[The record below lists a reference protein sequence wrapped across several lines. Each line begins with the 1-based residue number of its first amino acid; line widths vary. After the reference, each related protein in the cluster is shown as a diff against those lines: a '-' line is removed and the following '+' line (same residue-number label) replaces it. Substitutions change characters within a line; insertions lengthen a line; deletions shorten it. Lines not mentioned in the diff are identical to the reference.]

1 MNYCD
6 PRSVPTT
13 VKPAA
18 RAEWLLILAL
28 IALAALA
35 RTAGL
40 HTRTGDM
47 VIFEGWYQHL
57 VERGGWRGLGTVD
70 GNYNAPFLYM
80 LALAL
85 LIPGPVILK
94 IKAVFIAF
102 DVVLAFFTY
111 KLVGLRRPGRV
122 AIVAALVTVLLPTV
136 VINASLYGQMDA
148 MWASFAVGGV
158 YFLAR
163 GRGWWGVAL
172 CTISVAI
179 KPQGI
184 FIFPLVLLLVLAGR
198 LKWPTLLAA
207 PVVFLGLDLPAV
219 VLGRH
224 PLELL
229 TIYSMSRQA
238 RHVPSLTLHAPS
250 AYAFVPPTAGGVP
263 AVRTL
268 GYVFAA
274 ALVLGVCYVLIARRV
289 PLTPERI
296 VTAATLF
303 AILVPFTLPGMHERY
318 FFLADVLSVALA
330 FYRPRLW
337 FVPLLVQTSSLLA
350 YEAYLFHAESV
361 PLPAQAGLM
370 LAALLTVGF
379 VLLRDAA
386 RPAAA
391 RSVRPSAEWVE
402 ANRKSLAVP
411 KTDERPVR
419 RSPA

>member
-1 MNYCD
+1 
-6 PRSVPTT
+6 VPNI

-18 RAEWLLILAL
+18 RAEWLLVLAL
-28 IALAALA
+28 IAVAALA

-57 VERGGWRGLGTVD
+57 VDRGGWRGLGTVI
-70 GNYNAPFLYM
+70 GNYNAPFLYVFS
-80 LALAL
+80 LAL

-102 DVVLAFFTY
+102 DVLLAFFTY
-111 KLVGLRRPGRV
+111 KTVALSRPGRPAV
-122 AIVAALVTVLLPTV
+122 AAALVMALLPTV

-148 MWASFAVGGV
+148 MWASFALGGV

-163 GRGWWGVAL
+163 GRGWWGVAFG
-172 CTISVAI
+172 TISLAI
-179 KPQGI
+179 KPQGM
-184 FIFPLVLLLVLAGR
+184 FILPLVLLVVISGR
-198 LKWPTLLAA
+198 FKWRTLLAA
-207 PVVFLGLDLPAV
+207 PIVFIGLDLPAIA
-219 VLGRH
+219 LGRH

-250 AYAFVPPTAGGVP
+250 AYAFLPPAAGGLT

-274 ALVLGVCYVLIARRV
+274 ALVLAVCWALIARQARM
-289 PLTPERI
+289 TPARI

-318 FFLADVLSVALA
+318 FFLADVLSVVLA

-337 FVPLLVQTSSLLA
+337 YVPLLVQTSSLLA
-350 YEAYLFHAESV
+350 YEPYLLHAESV
-361 PLPAQAGLM
+361 PLAALAGLM
-370 LAALLTVGF
+370 LAALLIVGV
-379 VLLRDAA
+379 VLLRTPAPPPGGRAVRPPMDWVIVNRKRPGPEAPTLRRRGAPPAPPPA
-386 RPAAA
+386 RPA
-391 RSVRPSAEWVE
+391 
-402 ANRKSLAVP
+402 
-411 KTDERPVR
+411 
-419 RSPA
+419 

>member
-1 MNYCD
+1 
-6 PRSVPTT
+6 

-18 RAEWLLILAL
+18 RAEWLLVLAL
-28 IALAALA
+28 IVLAALA

-70 GNYNAPFLYM
+70 GNYNAPFLYV
-80 LALAL
+80 LALAML
-85 LIPGPVILK
+85 VPGPVILK

-102 DVVLAFFTY
+102 DVLLAFFTY
-111 KLVGLRRPGRV
+111 KVVGVRRPGPAAV
-122 AIVAALVTVLLPTV
+122 AAALVMALLPTV

-148 MWASFAVGGV
+148 MWASFALGGV
-158 YFLAR
+158 YFLVR

-172 CTISVAI
+172 CTVAVAF

-184 FIFPLVLLLVLAGR
+184 FIFPLALLLVLAGR
-198 LKWPTLLAA
+198 IRWRALLAA
-207 PVVFLGLDLPAV
+207 PIVFVGLDLPAI

-250 AYAFVPPTAGGVP
+250 AYAFVPYAANGVS

-274 ALVLGVCYVLIARRV
+274 ALVLGVCYALIARRV

-318 FFLADVLSVALA
+318 FFLADVLSVVLA

-337 FVPLLVQTSSLLA
+337 FVALLVETSSLLA
-350 YEAYLFHAESV
+350 YEAYLLHAQTV

-370 LAALLTVGF
+370 LAALLIVGYA
-379 VLLRDAA
+379 LLADAVP
-386 RPAAA
+386 RPAG
-391 RSVRPSAEWVE
+391 RTVRPSLEWVV
-402 ANRKSLAVP
+402 ANRKLLEQP
-411 KTDERPVR
+411 KIDERPAR
-419 RSPA
+419 RSAA